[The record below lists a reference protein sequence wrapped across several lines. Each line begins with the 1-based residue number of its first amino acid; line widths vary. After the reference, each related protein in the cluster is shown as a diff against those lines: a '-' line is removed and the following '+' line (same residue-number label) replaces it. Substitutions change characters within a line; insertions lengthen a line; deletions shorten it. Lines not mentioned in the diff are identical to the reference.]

1 MKKVLLLGDS
11 IRMGY
16 QGEVK
21 KLLEN
26 EYEVIYPGDN
36 GRFAAYTLWQVNQAF
51 KHHPDIALV
60 HFNNGYWDMNIES
73 PMTEAIHPVLEYQS
87 FLRRIVALCHSCGAK
102 VVFATTVPIWEAG
115 ETDDNTG
122 TNASIRFSDAWVKE
136 YNAAALEVM
145 HEMGVVVNDLY
156 ALCMEDDRR
165 YKCADLLHLSA
176 EGNRRCAA
184 QVAEYIRKNDTSSGK
199 ECI

>member
-21 KLLEN
+21 KLLEG
-26 EYEVIYPGDN
+26 EYEVMFPEDN

-60 HFNNGYWDMNIES
+60 HFNNGYWDMNVES
-73 PMTEAIHPVLEYQS
+73 PMTEAIHPVAEYQS
-87 FLRRIVALCHSCGAK
+87 FLRRIVALCHACGAK
-102 VVFATTVPIWEAG
+102 VVFATTVPIMEAG
-115 ETDDNTG
+115 AADDNTG
-122 TNASIRFSDAWVKE
+122 TAGRINYSNEWVKT

-145 HEMGVVVNDLY
+145 GEMGVVVNDLY

-165 YKCADLLHLSA
+165 YKCEDLLHLSA

-184 QVAEYIRKNDTSSGK
+184 QVADYIRTYA
-199 ECI
+199 E